1 MFKSKNS
8 STLVG
13 FGAYLLIVAAG
24 PLLKAAGLALAH
36 WSWWQA
42 SVLLWA
48 PPVLVLAWVVL
59 MMLWLLL
66 LPNTKVIVS
75 AQNKDSE

>member
-1 MFKSKNS
+1 VFKSKDT

-13 FGAYLLIVAAG
+13 FGAYLLLIAIG
-24 PLLKAAGLALAH
+24 PLLKATGIALTH

-42 SVLLWA
+42 SVLVWA

-59 MMLWLLL
+59 MVGWLLVRPNPKVL
-66 LPNTKVIVS
+66 LDT
-75 AQNKDSE
+75 QNKDIE